1 MAMRKPTD
9 RCSDDKVRRLTRP
22 SGFWA
27 LLAVPAAVAVVVA
40 AGLASSQSA
49 VAGTAHAGATE
60 PALVR
65 QLDTYLPPRQPKPT
79 VVLVHGAWAD
89 ASSWSG
95 EVATLQAAGYDARAI
110 ANPLQDLTT
119 DSEYVADYLKSIKGP
134 IVLVGH
140 SYGGA
145 VITGAGT
152 HQNVAALVY
161 IAAFMPDAGES
172 VNTLIAGFPSD
183 VPGPPILPPKNG
195 LLFLDRGKF
204 RASFAGDLP
213 KLVSGHDP
221 GPHDSPASPADNVP
235 AGRLNGDR
243 GGGQPFGLPLTTAR
257 RGRSY
262 RASRRRMIT

>member
-1 MAMRKPTD
+1 VQNPTLSLEGD
-9 RCSDDKVRRLTRP
+9 
-22 SGFWA
+22 
-27 LLAVPAAVAVVVA
+27 VA
-40 AGLASSQSA
+40 ATRMIIDA
-49 VAGTAHAGATE
+49 
-60 PALVR
+60 
-65 QLDTYLPPRQPKPT
+65 QP
-79 VVLVHGAWAD
+79 
-89 ASSWSG
+89 
-95 EVATLQAAGYDARAI
+95 
-110 ANPLQDLTT
+110 
-119 DSEYVADYLKSIKGP
+119 GP
-134 IVLVGH
+134 VVLVGH

-183 VPGPPILPPKNG
+183 VPGPPILPPKDG

-221 GPHDSPASPADNVP
+221 RPHDSPASPADNVP

-243 GGGQPFGLPLTTAR
+243 GGGQPLGLPLTTAR

-262 RASRRRMIT
+262 RASRRRMTT